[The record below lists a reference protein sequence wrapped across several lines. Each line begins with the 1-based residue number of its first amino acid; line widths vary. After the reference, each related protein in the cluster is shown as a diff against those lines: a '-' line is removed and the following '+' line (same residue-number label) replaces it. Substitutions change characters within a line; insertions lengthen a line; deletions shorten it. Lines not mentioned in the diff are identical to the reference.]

1 MAAIDT
7 FTETSKYT
15 GYISNMSI
23 NATTAAA
30 INGADADRIIVD
42 FPADYNIDFV
52 ASTLTCDS
60 VNLSTTAADACTVQ

>member
-1 MAAIDT
+1 
-7 FTETSKYT
+7 
-15 GYISNMSI
+15 MSI